1 MSSENVIIELIVIV
15 VVTKGAV
22 AEIVFCASREFQHVG
37 TDLAQFG
44 LQVDFVAEVVIMV
57 AGRLGIVDIA
67 YNG

>member
-1 MSSENVIIELIVIV
+1 MGSQDVIVELIVIV

-22 AEIVFCASREFQHVG
+22 AEIVFCACREFQHVG

-44 LQVDFVAEVVIMV
+44 LQMDFVAEVVVMV

-67 YNG
+67 NNG